1 MPPAATQIATKATHP
16 STARQRCSALQRA
29 TRTTLLGR
37 LFVTVSSFRDGI
49 CGVGVEPVGA
59 GTRGQQ
65 GDHPSSWWGF
75 PHLDRADYRIGKVGA
90 DPYGGGRATESG
102 GGDQVTVEPG
112 ATARELVERAGPD
125 RRPLPGPTAPAPRPA
140 ATRVLDQRDQ
150 ARRPPG
156 TDAWLTT
163 VNILTGLWTGLLS
176 FAILGWLL
184 PTALVLTPVFLV
196 GVPLLAFALLVS
208 RWFGAM
214 ERGRYRLVLG
224 IDIPSPHPEEEP
236 EGSVADRFRTLLR
249 TPARW
254 REAGYGLLR
263 FPLSTV
269 EVVLVAAA
277 WLLPLGGLT
286 LPIYNWSLPHGGAN
300 LGLFTVRSWWSLT
313 LVFLASVVL
322 LLSAPRMVRWL
333 GIADL
338 AIARRML
345 GPDQMA
351 ARVGELERSRAAV
364 VVSAEEERR
373 RIERDLHD
381 GAQQRLVALAMQLGR
396 AKSRFGTDPE
406 GARAL
411 LDEAHNEAKLAL
423 AELRDLAR
431 GLHPAVL
438 TDRGLDAALSG
449 LAARAP
455 IPVVVEVD
463 PAAGAKPV
471 PVVDAIA
478 YFVVAEALTNVAKHS
493 HASRAAVVVRRLDGM
508 LRIVVTDDGVGG
520 ADPANGTGL
529 RGLADRVSGV
539 DGRLHV
545 DSPSGGPTLLTVE
558 LPCVS

>member
-1 MPPAATQIATKATHP
+1 
-16 STARQRCSALQRA
+16 
-29 TRTTLLGR
+29 
-37 LFVTVSSFRDGI
+37 
-49 CGVGVEPVGA
+49 
-59 GTRGQQ
+59 
-65 GDHPSSWWGF
+65 
-75 PHLDRADYRIGKVGA
+75 
-90 DPYGGGRATESG
+90 
-102 GGDQVTVEPG
+102 
-112 ATARELVERAGPD
+112 
-125 RRPLPGPTAPAPRPA
+125 
-140 ATRVLDQRDQ
+140 
-150 ARRPPG
+150 
-156 TDAWLTT
+156 
-163 VNILTGLWTGLLS
+163 
-176 FAILGWLL
+176 
-184 PTALVLTPVFLV
+184 
-196 GVPLLAFALLVS
+196 
-208 RWFGAM
+208 
-214 ERGRYRLVLG
+214 VLG
-224 IDIPSPHPEEEP
+224 VDIPSPHPDEKP
-236 EGSVADRFRTLLR
+236 DGSVVDRFRTLLR

-263 FPLSTV
+263 FPLSAV

-300 LGLFTVRSWWSLT
+300 LALFTVRSWWSLA
-313 LVFLASVVL
+313 LVFLLSVL
-322 LLSAPRMVRWL
+322 LLINAPRMVRWL
-333 GIADL
+333 GVADL
-338 AIARRML
+338 AIARRLL
-345 GPDQMA
+345 GPDLA
-351 ARVGELERSRAAV
+351 ARVDELERSRAEV
-364 VVSAEEERR
+364 VVSADEERR

-396 AKSRFGTDPE
+396 ARSRFTTDPE

-478 YFVVAEALTNVAKHS
+478 YFVVAEALTNVAKH
-493 HASRAAVVVRRLDGM
+493 ARATRAAVVVRRLDGM
-508 LRIVVTDDGVGG
+508 LRVVVTDDGVGG
-520 ADPANGTGL
+520 ADPALGTGL

-545 DSPSGGPTLLTVE
+545 DSPPGGPTALTVE

>member
-1 MPPAATQIATKATHP
+1 M
-16 STARQRCSALQRA
+16 
-29 TRTTLLGR
+29 
-37 LFVTVSSFRDGI
+37 
-49 CGVGVEPVGA
+49 
-59 GTRGQQ
+59 
-65 GDHPSSWWGF
+65 
-75 PHLDRADYRIGKVGA
+75 
-90 DPYGGGRATESG
+90 
-102 GGDQVTVEPG
+102 TVEPS
-112 ATARELVERAGPD
+112 ATARELVERTVPD
-125 RRPLPGPTAPAPRPA
+125 RLPVPTPPPAPMRA
-140 ATRVLDQRDQ
+140 AADPGDD
-150 ARRPPG
+150 ARRPTR

-163 VNILTGLWTGLLS
+163 VNILMGLWTGLLS

-184 PTALVLTPVFLV
+184 PAALVLTPVFLV

-208 RWFGAM
+208 RWLGSLD
-214 ERGRYRLVLG
+214 RGRYRLVLG
-224 IDIPSPHPEEEP
+224 VDIPSPHPDEKP

-263 FPLSTV
+263 FPLSVV
-269 EVVLVAAA
+269 EVVLVTAA

-313 LVFLASVVL
+313 LVFLVSVL
-322 LLSAPRMVRWL
+322 LLISAPRMVRWL
-333 GIADL
+333 GLADL

-364 VVSAEEERR
+364 VVSAEQERR

-396 AKSRFGTDPE
+396 ARSRFATDPD

-449 LAARAP
+449 LAARSP

-463 PAAGAKPV
+463 PAAGEKPV

-478 YFVVAEALTNVAKHS
+478 YFVVAEALTNVAKH
-493 HASRAAVVVRRLDGM
+493 ANATRAAVVVRRLDGM
-508 LRIVVTDDGVGG
+508 LRVVVTDDGGGG
-520 ADPANGTGL
+520 ADPALGTGL

-545 DSPSGGPTLLTVE
+545 DSPAGGPTVLTVE

>member
-1 MPPAATQIATKATHP
+1 M
-16 STARQRCSALQRA
+16 
-29 TRTTLLGR
+29 
-37 LFVTVSSFRDGI
+37 
-49 CGVGVEPVGA
+49 
-59 GTRGQQ
+59 
-65 GDHPSSWWGF
+65 
-75 PHLDRADYRIGKVGA
+75 
-90 DPYGGGRATESG
+90 
-102 GGDQVTVEPG
+102 TVEPG
-112 ATARELVERAGPD
+112 ATARELVERTVPD
-125 RRPLPGPTAPAPRPA
+125 RLPPSAPTAPTPRPA

-150 ARRPPG
+150 ARRPSG

-224 IDIPSPHPEEEP
+224 VDIPSPHPEEEP

-249 TPARW
+249 TSARW

-322 LLSAPRMVRWL
+322 LLSAPRLVRWL

-463 PAAGAKPV
+463 PAAGGKPA
-471 PVVDAIA
+471 PVVEAIA
-478 YFVVAEALTNVAKHS
+478 YFVVAEALTNVAKHAE
-493 HASRAAVVVRRLDGM
+493 ASRAAVVVRRLDGM

-520 ADPANGTGL
+520 ADPARGTGL

-545 DSPSGGPTLLTVE
+545 DSPAGGPTVLTVE

>member
-1 MPPAATQIATKATHP
+1 
-16 STARQRCSALQRA
+16 
-29 TRTTLLGR
+29 
-37 LFVTVSSFRDGI
+37 
-49 CGVGVEPVGA
+49 
-59 GTRGQQ
+59 
-65 GDHPSSWWGF
+65 
-75 PHLDRADYRIGKVGA
+75 
-90 DPYGGGRATESG
+90 
-102 GGDQVTVEPG
+102 
-112 ATARELVERAGPD
+112 
-125 RRPLPGPTAPAPRPA
+125 
-140 ATRVLDQRDQ
+140 
-150 ARRPPG
+150 
-156 TDAWLTT
+156 LTT
-163 VNILTGLWTGLLS
+163 VNILVGLWTGLLC
-176 FAILGWLL
+176 FLVLGWLL
-184 PTALVLTPVFLV
+184 PTALALTPVFLV
-196 GVPLLAFALLVS
+196 GIPLLAFALLVS
-208 RWFGAM
+208 RWFGNLD
-214 ERGRYRLVLG
+214 RGRYRLVLG
-224 IDIPSPHPEEEP
+224 VDIPSPYPDEKP
-236 EGSVADRFRTLLR
+236 DGSVVDRFRTLLR

-263 FPLSTV
+263 FPLSAV
-269 EVVLVAAA
+269 EVVLVTAA
-277 WLLPLGGLT
+277 WLLPLGGIT

-300 LGLFTVRSWWSLT
+300 LALFTVRSWWSLT
-313 LVFLASVVL
+313 FVFLLSVL
-322 LLSAPRMVRWL
+322 LLLNAPRMVRWL

-338 AIARRML
+338 AIARRLL
-345 GPDQMA
+345 GPDLA

-396 AKSRFGTDPE
+396 ARSRFTTDPE

-463 PAAGAKPV
+463 PAAGEKPV

-478 YFVVAEALTNVAKHS
+478 YFVVAEALTNVAKH
-493 HASRAAVVVRRLDGM
+493 ARATRAAVVVRRLDGV
-508 LRIVVTDDGVGG
+508 LRVVVTDDGVGG
-520 ADPANGTGL
+520 ADPALGTGL

-545 DSPSGGPTLLTVE
+545 ESPPGGPTVLTVE
-558 LPCVS
+558 LPCAS

>member
-1 MPPAATQIATKATHP
+1 M
-16 STARQRCSALQRA
+16 
-29 TRTTLLGR
+29 
-37 LFVTVSSFRDGI
+37 
-49 CGVGVEPVGA
+49 
-59 GTRGQQ
+59 
-65 GDHPSSWWGF
+65 
-75 PHLDRADYRIGKVGA
+75 
-90 DPYGGGRATESG
+90 
-102 GGDQVTVEPG
+102 TVEPG
-112 ATARELVERAGPD
+112 AAARELVEQTVPD
-125 RRPLPGPTAPAPRPA
+125 RPPAPTTAPAPVRTPDRSGEGRRPA
-140 ATRVLDQRDQ
+140 R
-150 ARRPPG
+150 

-163 VNILTGLWTGLLS
+163 VNILIGLWTGLLS
-176 FAILGWLL
+176 FVILGWLL
-184 PTALVLTPVFLV
+184 PAALVLTPVFLV

-208 RWFGAM
+208 RWFAAL
-214 ERGRYRLVLG
+214 ERARYGLVLG
-224 IDIPSPHPEEEP
+224 VDIPSPHPDEEP
-236 EGSVADRFRTLLR
+236 GGSAADRFRTLLR
-249 TPARW
+249 TQAHW

-263 FPLSTV
+263 LPLSAV
-269 EVVLVAAA
+269 EVVLVTAA

-322 LLSAPRMVRWL
+322 LLNAPRMVRWL

-345 GPDQMA
+345 GPDEMA
-351 ARVGELERSRAAV
+351 ARVDELERSRAAV
-364 VVSAEEERR
+364 VVSAEQERR

-396 AKSRFGTDPE
+396 ARSRFATDPD

-455 IPVVVEVD
+455 FPVVVEVD
-463 PAAGAKPV
+463 PAAGDRAV

-478 YFVVAEALTNVAKHS
+478 YFVVAEALTNVAKHAG
-493 HASRAAVVVRRLDGM
+493 ASRAAVVVRRLDGM
-508 LRIVVTDDGVGG
+508 LRVVVTDDGVGG
-520 ADPANGTGL
+520 ADPAKGTGL

-545 DSPSGGPTLLTVE
+545 DSPPGGPTVLTVE

>member
-1 MPPAATQIATKATHP
+1 M
-16 STARQRCSALQRA
+16 
-29 TRTTLLGR
+29 
-37 LFVTVSSFRDGI
+37 
-49 CGVGVEPVGA
+49 
-59 GTRGQQ
+59 
-65 GDHPSSWWGF
+65 
-75 PHLDRADYRIGKVGA
+75 
-90 DPYGGGRATESG
+90 
-102 GGDQVTVEPG
+102 TVEPG

-150 ARRPPG
+150 ARRPAG

-322 LLSAPRMVRWL
+322 LLNAPRMVRWL

-545 DSPSGGPTLLTVE
+545 DSPSGGPTVLTVE